1 MKEFGE
7 AEGMRIEEIMTT
19 DVETCKPE
27 STLHEVASKMRE
39 INVGSIPICEDGRL
53 VGIVTDRDIVVRG
66 LAEQI
71 PSDAAISEILSAEV
85 VTGTVGLTIEEVA
98 ELMAAH
104 KIRRLPI
111 VANERVVGIVS
122 LGDLAIRDLSSNHN
136 AENTIIE
143 ISELD

>member
-1 MKEFGE
+1 
-7 AEGMRIEEIMTT
+7 MRIEDIMTT
-19 DVETCKPE
+19 DVETCGPE
-27 STLHEVASKMRE
+27 STLQEVASKMRE

-71 PSDAAISEILSAEV
+71 PSDAAIAEILSAEV
-85 VTGTVGLTIEEVA
+85 ITGTVGLTVEEAA
-98 ELMAAH
+98 EMMATH

-111 VANERVVGIVS
+111 VANERIIGIVS
-122 LGDLAIRDLSSNHN
+122 LGDLAIRDDSANHN
-136 AENTIIE
+136 VENTIIE